1 MDLGKKTIIQINVE
15 SNFGSTGRISE
26 NLSNH
31 LLGTDYK
38 SIIAHGPIYRESNST
53 TIQIGNKN
61 DYYTHILTT
70 RIFDKHG
77 LGSTKAT
84 KKFLTNL
91 KDLKPDL
98 IHLHNI
104 HGYYINYEI
113 LFQFL
118 KYMNIPVIW
127 TLHDCWAFTGHCA
140 HFEYINCEKWKT
152 ECNKCPLTHTY
163 PKSWFTDRSL
173 LNFNQKKIAF
183 SNLNNLTLVPV
194 SNWLASKIKDS
205 FLSTYPI
212 KTIPNGIDT
221 DTFKPVSTKTY
232 TDKKNWKEFTI
243 ILGVASVWDITKG
256 WEDFIKMASLLKK
269 DERIVLIGLSKKQ
282 INLLPENIIGLE
294 RTESKDEL
302 VQLYSIAKVFMNLTY
317 ADTYPTTNLE
327 ALSCGTPVI
336 TYNSGGS
343 IEEIT
348 DYNGAVIP
356 QGDYYEAYN
365 TFSKMKQNFK
375 KDNTQLIRK
384 KAIEKFDKSFQLKM
398 YGELY
403 RSILIER

>member
-1 MDLGKKTIIQINVE
+1 M
-15 SNFGSTGRISE
+15 
-26 NLSNH
+26 
-31 LLGTDYK
+31 
-38 SIIAHGPIYRESNST
+38 
-53 TIQIGNKN
+53 
-61 DYYTHILTT
+61 
-70 RIFDKHG
+70 
-77 LGSTKAT
+77 
-84 KKFLTNL
+84 
-91 KDLKPDL
+91 
-98 IHLHNI
+98 
-104 HGYYINYEI
+104 
-113 LFQFL
+113 
-118 KYMNIPVIW
+118 
-127 TLHDCWAFTGHCA
+127 
-140 HFEYINCEKWKT
+140 
-152 ECNKCPLTHTY
+152 
-163 PKSWFTDRSL
+163 
-173 LNFNQKKIAF
+173 NFNQKKIAF